1 MSETTWAQG
10 RWLGVVTFMAALQW
24 LSLAPLAHSAETL
37 VERSARVSTVP
48 LQRGELPL
56 TLTGF
61 GAIAPEAGQSQNV
74 SVPRAG
80 RVERLRVA
88 AGAQV
93 QRGQPLMELAVD
105 PAATQAFAQARNAQ
119 QYTEGEVARLE
130 ALVAQQ
136 LATRSQLAQA
146 RQAAADAREA
156 VRVQERLGGAAERIT
171 VTAPIAGLLV
181 ALPVAQGDRIPA
193 GAVVAQLA
201 NTDSLRVALGIEPG
215 DARHVRSGMA
225 VRLASVFDE
234 AHAVTG
240 QVVQMQRAI
249 NPKSQLID
257 AVVQFRPPAD
267 TGLLPGLRV
276 RGDIQFAKAEGW
288 LIPRSALIKTGEG
301 FVAFQ
306 VADGK
311 AAQVVVQ
318 VLTEQGDQAV
328 VKAPF
333 DPQRRLVS
341 EGAYQLTDGMAVR
354 EAKS

>member
-1 MSETTWAQG
+1 MKTPPFDIRIRRLSVALLALLP
-10 RWLGVVTFMAALQW
+10 WLALPPPARGGEATAEPSALVQTE
-24 LSLAPLAHSAETL
+24 PLKAGA
-37 VERSARVSTVP
+37 
-48 LQRGELPL
+48 LPL

-61 GAIAPEAGQSQNV
+61 GVVAPEAGQSQNV
-74 SVPRAG
+74 SVQRAG

-88 AGAQV
+88 VGAQV

-105 PAATQAFAQARNAQ
+105 PAAAQAFAQARNAQ
-119 QYTEGEVARLE
+119 QYTEGEVARIE

-171 VTAPIAGLLV
+171 VTAPISGLLV

-193 GAVVAQLA
+193 GATVAQLA

-215 DARHVRSGMA
+215 DVRHLRSGMA

-234 AHAVTG
+234 TRSVTG
-240 QVVQMQRAI
+240 QVVLVQRAI
-249 NPKSQLID
+249 NPKSQLVD
-257 AVVQFRPPAD
+257 AVVRFQPTAD
-267 TGLLPGLRV
+267 SGLLPGLRV

-288 LIPRSALIKTGEG
+288 LIPRSALVRSGDG
-301 FVAFQ
+301 FAAFQ

-311 AAQVVVQ
+311 AARVAVQ
-318 VLTEQGDQAV
+318 VITEQGDQAV

-333 DPQRRLVS
+333 DAQRRLVTT
-341 EGAYQLTDGMAVR
+341 GAYQLTDGMAVR

>member
-1 MSETTWAQG
+1 
-10 RWLGVVTFMAALQW
+10 
-24 LSLAPLAHSAETL
+24 
-37 VERSARVSTVP
+37 
-48 LQRGELPL
+48 
-56 TLTGF
+56 
-61 GAIAPEAGQSQNV
+61 
-74 SVPRAG
+74 
-80 RVERLRVA
+80 
-88 AGAQV
+88 
-93 QRGQPLMELAVD
+93 
-105 PAATQAFAQARNAQ
+105 
-119 QYTEGEVARLE
+119 
-130 ALVAQQ
+130 
-136 LATRSQLAQA
+136 
-146 RQAAADAREA
+146 
-156 VRVQERLGGAAERIT
+156 
-171 VTAPIAGLLV
+171 
-181 ALPVAQGDRIPA
+181 
-193 GAVVAQLA
+193 
-201 NTDSLRVALGIEPG
+201 
-215 DARHVRSGMA
+215 MA

-240 QVVQMQRAI
+240 QVVQVQRAI

>member
-240 QVVQMQRAI
+240 QVVQVQRAI

-257 AVVQFRPPAD
+257 AVEFRPPAD